1 MAYTVKEADVLKDK
15 QIMLRILQNN
25 RTRQDYD
32 YNKRYDWIY
41 LNNPL
46 GKAKAW
52 IIWKDK
58 TNEAVGFTGVFPRA
72 VYVNGKKYIG
82 WNCGDF
88 SIEKKFR
95 SLGIALKLR
104 KAAKQGVD
112 SNEVPFL
119 YAHPNSRMEVIHLKS
134 GHFKIAQMVRYALPV
149 RLDAILARFIP
160 FKWLMRM
167 FAIPLNVLL
176 SYQYR
181 FRIFSGVTAKIFSTV
196 QLNENHENLFTKMT
210 EQFPVL
216 GSRDNAYLNWKYRNN
231 PNYHFQ
237 QMDLFY
243 KGLLVGSIFYIKQD
257 KVISV
262 SDVLIDDFHRFSDQL
277 FRYFVK
283 KIRREYPDIVSVS
296 FILQEFNPF
305 IPVLKKTGFKY
316 RDDATSGVISY
327 VNEENNPELA
337 KQLLNGK
344 NWFMTVGDR
353 DA

>member
-1 MAYTVKEADVLKDK
+1 MAYTVKEADVVKDK
-15 QIMLRILQNN
+15 QVMLRILQNN
-25 RTRQDYD
+25 RSRENYD
-32 YNKRYDWIY
+32 YSKRYDWIY
-41 LNNPL
+41 INNPL

-58 TNEAVGFTGVFPRA
+58 TNEPVGFTGVFPRA
-72 VYVNGKKYIG
+72 VYVNEEKYIG

-104 KAAKQGVD
+104 KAAKRAVD
-112 SNEVPFL
+112 ENEIPFL

-134 GHFKIAQMVRYALPV
+134 GHFKIASMMRYALPV
-149 RLDAILARFIP
+149 RVDGILSKFLP
-160 FKWLMRM
+160 FHWLMRM

-181 FRIFSGVTAKIFSTV
+181 FRVFSGVTAKNFSTV
-196 QLNENHENLFTKMT
+196 QVNENHEKLFSKMT

-216 GSRDNAYLNWKYRNN
+216 GSRDTAYINWKFRDN
-231 PNYHFQ
+231 PNHKFR

-243 KGLLVGSIFYIKQD
+243 KGILVGSVFYTKRD
-257 KVISV
+257 KIISV
-262 SDVLIDDFHRFSDQL
+262 TDVLIDDFRRFADQL

-283 KIRREYPDIVSVS
+283 RVRRLNPEVVTVS

-305 IPVLKKTGFKY
+305 VKVLKKTGFKY
-316 RDDATSGVISY
+316 RDDATSGAIAY
-327 VNEENNPELA
+327 VNKENNPQLA
-337 KQLLNGK
+337 DTMLKGE

>member
-1 MAYTVKEADVLKDK
+1 MAYSVKEADVVKDK
-15 QIMLRILQNN
+15 QIMLQILQNN
-25 RTRQDYD
+25 RSRDNYD

-46 GKAKAW
+46 GKARAW

-58 TNEAVGFTGVFPRA
+58 TNEPVGFTGVFPRA
-72 VYVNGKKYIG
+72 VYVNGKQYVG

-104 KAAKQGVD
+104 KAAKNAVD
-112 SNEVPFL
+112 ANEVPFL
-119 YAHPNSRMEVIHLKS
+119 YAHPNARMEVIHLKS
-134 GHFKIAQMVRYALPV
+134 GHFKIARMVRYALPV
-149 RLDAILARFIP
+149 RVDAILSKFLP
-160 FKWLMRM
+160 FHWLMRL

-181 FRIFSGVTAKIFSTV
+181 FRTFSGVTAKNHSTV
-196 QLNENHENLFTKMT
+196 QVNADHEKVFEKMT
-210 EQFPVL
+210 RQFPVI
-216 GSRDNAYLNWKYRNN
+216 GSRDTAYINWKFRDN

-243 KGLLVGSIFYIKQD
+243 KGILVGSVFYNKRD
-257 KVISV
+257 NVINV
-262 SDVLIDDFHRFSDQL
+262 SDVLIDDFQRFSVQL

-283 KIRREYPDIVSVS
+283 RVRRLNPEVVTVS

-305 IPVLKKTGFKY
+305 VSVLKKTGFKY
-316 RDDATSGVISY
+316 RDDATSGAIAY
-327 VNEENNPELA
+327 VNKENNPQLA
-337 KQLLNGK
+337 DTMLKGE

>member
-1 MAYTVKEADVLKDK
+1 MAYTVKEADVVKDK

-25 RTRQDYD
+25 RSRENYD
-32 YNKRYDWIY
+32 YSKRYDWIY

-46 GKAKAW
+46 GKARAW
-52 IIWKDK
+52 IIWRDK
-58 TNEAVGFTGVFPRA
+58 TNEPVGFTGVFPRA
-72 VYVNGKKYIG
+72 VYVKGKKYIG

-104 KAAKQGVD
+104 KAAKQAVD
-112 SNEVPFL
+112 TNEVPFL
-119 YAHPNSRMEVIHLKS
+119 YAHPNARMEVIHIKS
-134 GHFKIAQMVRYALPV
+134 GHFKIARMVRYALPV
-149 RLDAILARFIP
+149 RFDAILSKFLPIH
-160 FKWLMRM
+160 WLVRL

-181 FRIFSGVTAKIFSTV
+181 FRIFSGVTAKNFNPV
-196 QLNENHENLFTKMT
+196 QVNENHEKLFTKMT
-210 EQFPVL
+210 MQFPVL
-216 GSRDNAYLNWKYRNN
+216 GSRDIAYLKWKFRDN
-231 PNYHFQ
+231 PNYNFQ

-243 KGLLVGSIFYIKQD
+243 KGLLVGSVFYTKRDQT
-257 KVISV
+257 ISV
-262 SDVLIDDFHRFSDQL
+262 TDVLIDDFHRFADQL

-283 KIRREYPDIVSVS
+283 RVRRLNPEVVTVS

-305 IPVLKKTGFKY
+305 IKVLKKTGFKY
-316 RDDATSGVISY
+316 RNDATSGAIAY
-327 VNEENNPELA
+327 VNKENNPHLA
-337 KQLLNGK
+337 DSMLAGE

>member
-1 MAYTVKEADVLKDK
+1 MAYTVKEADVVKDK

-25 RTRQDYD
+25 RSRENYD
-32 YNKRYDWIY
+32 YEKRYDWIY

-46 GKAKAW
+46 GKARAW

-72 VYVNGKKYIG
+72 VYVEGKKYIG

-95 SLGIALKLR
+95 SLGIALRLR
-104 KAAKQGVD
+104 KAAKNAVD
-112 SNEVPFL
+112 ANEVPFL
-119 YAHPNSRMEVIHLKS
+119 YAHPNARMEVIHLKS
-134 GHFKIAQMVRYALPV
+134 GHFKTAHMKRYALPV
-149 RLDAILARFIP
+149 RVDAVLARFLP
-160 FKWLMRM
+160 FHWLVRL

-176 SYQYR
+176 SYRYR
-181 FRIFSGVTAKIFSTV
+181 FRIFHGISAGNFSAV
-196 QLNENHENLFTKMT
+196 RVNENHEKLFAAMSR
-210 EQFPVL
+210 QFTVI
-216 GSRDNAYLNWKYRNN
+216 GSRDAAYLNWKFRDN
-231 PNYHFQ
+231 PNYTFR

-243 KGLLVGSIFYIKQD
+243 KGVLVGSVFYSKRE
-257 KVISV
+257 KVIQV

-277 FRYFVK
+277 LGYFVK
-283 KIRREYPDIVSVS
+283 RVRRLNPEVVTVS

-305 IPVLKKTGFKY
+305 VEVLKKTGFKY
-316 RDDATSGVISY
+316 RDDATSATVAY
-327 VNEENNPELA
+327 ANKENNPQLA
-337 KQLLNGK
+337 ERILNGK